1 MVQSKSMTK
10 FTTEKYSQ
18 NMNIRTKSP
27 SNNILK
33 PLVLVATLIFV
44 GMGIS
49 ISIQADAHAYCYK
62 PTPPYKPFSFTS
74 NDQINAYNKKVDDFN
89 IELNS
94 YRQCMSRSYDL
105 YTNQFKE
112 YLSCEAQSY
121 GKAYSSCTRP
131 VPPTQQ

>member
-1 MVQSKSMTK
+1 MVQSKSMTEL
-10 FTTEKYSQ
+10 TTEEYSQ
-18 NMNIRTKSP
+18 NEEMRTKSP
-27 SNNILK
+27 SNSPLK
-33 PLVLVATLIFV
+33 PVLLAAALIFA

-105 YTNQFKE
+105 YTNQFKA

-121 GKAYSSCTRP
+121 GKAYSNCARP
-131 VPPTQQ
+131 SPPTQQ